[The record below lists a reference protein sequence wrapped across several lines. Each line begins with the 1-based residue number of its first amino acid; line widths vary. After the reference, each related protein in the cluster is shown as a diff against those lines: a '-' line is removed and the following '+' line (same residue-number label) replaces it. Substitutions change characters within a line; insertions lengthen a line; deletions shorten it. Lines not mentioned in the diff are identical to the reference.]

1 MTNNDKISFSK
12 YGKTFQ
18 EKLAFLILDDRV
30 FADRM
35 LEVLNVEFLEFK
47 YLQTFVGEIFEY
59 KKKYNSQPSHDT
71 MATIVKSGLEKENEA
86 LQKQKIFLQNKC
98 RKAGGAIFNQE
109 QTIEGLKKEIDRLSE
124 ENANLRTMIGDK

>member
-35 LEVLNVEFLEFK
+35 LEVLNVE
-47 YLQTFVGEIFEY
+47 
-59 KKKYNSQPSHDT
+59 
-71 MATIVKSGLEKENEA
+71 
-86 LQKQKIFLQNKC
+86 
-98 RKAGGAIFNQE
+98 
-109 QTIEGLKKEIDRLSE
+109 
-124 ENANLRTMIGDK
+124 